1 MTTEFIN
8 GFLFE
13 ALKTAMLLA
22 APMLI
27 TGLVAGVLVSMIQAA
42 TSINEMTLVF
52 IPKMIGVGIAL
63 IVFFPWMMQI
73 LIDFT
78 QNLFVNM
85 PFYIR

>member
-1 MTTEFIN
+1 MTAEFIN

-27 TGLVAGVLVSMIQAA
+27 TGLVAGVLVSMFQAA

-63 IVFFPWMMQI
+63 IVFFPWMMQLI
-73 LIDFT
+73 IDFT
-78 QNLFVNM
+78 QNLFINM